1 MQVAVA
7 TFDLNLRQMQ
17 FVSDHLTELEC
28 RKLSEALKM
37 EDYLLDH
44 PLTGKDEKNVSCITL
59 LLAWDR
65 SDYGR
70 ARSFHR
76 LSLRLSQIGR
86 KDLSQKLAQLV
97 YDEKS
102 DEVNVIMYF

>member
-1 MQVAVA
+1 
-7 TFDLNLRQMQ
+7 
-17 FVSDHLTELEC
+17 
-28 RKLSEALKM
+28 M

-44 PLTGKDEKNVSCITL
+44 PVTGKNEKNVSCITL
-59 LLAWDR
+59 LLTWDR
-65 SDYGR
+65 SDNGR

-86 KDLSQKLAQLV
+86 RDLSDKLAQRV

-102 DEVNVIMYF
+102 DEV